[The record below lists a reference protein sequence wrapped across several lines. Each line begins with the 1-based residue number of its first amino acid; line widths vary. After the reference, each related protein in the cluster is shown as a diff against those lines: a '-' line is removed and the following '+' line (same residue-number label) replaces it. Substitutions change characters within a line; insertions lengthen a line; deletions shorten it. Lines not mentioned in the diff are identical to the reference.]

1 MKRTTQKLN
10 WWRCSCCNAS
20 VLTRKV
26 RGSGEIVRLA
36 KTPVYIILDATSSD
50 TYYYNGE
57 WVQGREVQDGLI
69 AYRKHKCNIG
79 RK

>member
-1 MKRTTQKLN
+1 MKRTSARMN
-10 WWRCSCCNAS
+10 WWRCGCCGAS
-20 VLTRKV
+20 VLTRKIK
-26 RGSGEIVRLA
+26 GSGEIVRLA

-50 TYYYNGE
+50 VFYYNGE
-57 WVQGREVQDGLI
+57 WVNGREVRDGLI